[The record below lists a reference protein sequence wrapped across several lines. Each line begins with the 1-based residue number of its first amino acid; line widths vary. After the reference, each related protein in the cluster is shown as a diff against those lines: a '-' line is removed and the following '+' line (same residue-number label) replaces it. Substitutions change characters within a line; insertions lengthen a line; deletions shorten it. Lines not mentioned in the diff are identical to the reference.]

1 MAAWQT
7 AAPHDFHPTAC
18 LVSEFPEIIDKM
30 SPKESSNV
38 PETTSTTPDGPL
50 TVPRKRKRNVLSCLD
65 CRRRKVRCDH
75 GLPACTRCTQRGVAS
90 SCTYEYSPGDE
101 YGSQGDNAT
110 EDVLVTKE
118 PPEPIIPDKP
128 KDPMATQ
135 SQLTPTPAS
144 LEQKDRIERLENRLK
159 ILEAVVAHGNYA
171 PSMAPV
177 SEPQG
182 ETPKQPEANFF
193 KGRGF
198 RTQFYGASCPNS
210 VLVSVRLC
218 GPFIPSVY

>member
-1 MAAWQT
+1 
-7 AAPHDFHPTAC
+7 
-18 LVSEFPEIIDKM
+18 M
-30 SPKESSNV
+30 SPKSSSDV
-38 PETTSTTPDGPL
+38 PETSSTTPDGPL
-50 TVPRKRKRNVLSCLD
+50 PVSRKRKRNVLSCLD

-110 EDVLVTKE
+110 ENVLLTKE

-128 KDPMATQ
+128 KAPMAML
-135 SQLTPTPAS
+135 SQLAPTPAY
-144 LEQKDRIERLENRLK
+144 LEQKDTIAHLENRLK
-159 ILEAVVAHGNYA
+159 ILEGMVAHGNSA
-171 PSMAPV
+171 PSIAAV
-177 SEPQG
+177 SDLHGAIPR
-182 ETPKQPEANFF
+182 QPEANFF

-210 VLVSVRLC
+210 VLASVCHRRL
-218 GPFIPSVY
+218 FMPSVY